1 MQPGRTGL
9 SRDGTRV
16 GEIKMTETLTVDH
29 VTGKQG
35 VEEFVRLP
43 WKIYE
48 GDPYWVP
55 PVIKEQVYMFSPR
68 YPFFDHGEIDL
79 FIARKGSDP
88 VGRVAG
94 VLDRSY
100 VEYAQ
105 EEAVFFGFFEC
116 VDDTAVAQAL
126 IDHVRE
132 WGRTRGMKTIRG
144 PFNPSTN
151 DECGLLV
158 DGFNMAP
165 VLMMPYN
172 PPYYTDL
179 IKACGLAKCRDL
191 YSYLIEPQA
200 IPEKLEEL
208 VDRIQKRLPDLTIR
222 TVRLKELDR
231 ELQILRDIYNNAW
244 RDNWGF
250 VPMTEKEID
259 FLAARLKP
267 LVVEDLVL
275 FAEIKGE
282 PVAFIAS
289 FPDYNQVLKRLNG
302 KIGLIGAL
310 KFLYYSKKL
319 KELRIMLLGVKYGHH
334 KQGIEALLYLETFRR
349 GLAKGFERG
358 EMSWILEDNMLM
370 RRGIETLGGKIYKTY
385 RLYEGVI
392 S

>member
-1 MQPGRTGL
+1 MIGRKNKVAGML
-9 SRDGTRV
+9 
-16 GEIKMTETLTVDH
+16 IVDEM
-29 VTGKQG
+29 TGKQG
-35 VEEFVRLP
+35 IREFVRFP
-43 WKIYE
+43 WRIYE

-55 PVIKEQVYMFSPR
+55 PLIKEQVDMFSPR
-68 YPFFDHGEIDL
+68 YPFFEHGEIDL
-79 FIARKGSDP
+79 LVARKGDEP
-88 VGRVAG
+88 VGRVAAI
-94 VLDRSY
+94 LDRAY
-100 VEYAQ
+100 VDYSHEKT
-105 EEAVFFGFFEC
+105 VFFGFFEC
-116 VDDTAVAQAL
+116 VDDTTVARAL

-132 WGRTRGMKTIRG
+132 WGRARGMRIIRG

-158 DGFNMAP
+158 DGFDMAP
-165 VLMMPYN
+165 MLMMPYN

-179 IKACGLAKCRDL
+179 MKACGLAKCRDL

-200 IPEKLEEL
+200 IPDKLEEL
-208 VDRIQKRLPDLTIR
+208 VDRIRKRIPDLTVR
-222 TVRLKELDR
+222 PVRLKEIDQ
-231 ELQILRDIYNNAW
+231 ELRIVRDIYNNAW

-250 VPMTEKEID
+250 VPMTEREID

-282 PVAFIAS
+282 EVAFIAS

-319 KELRIMLLGVKYGHH
+319 KDLRTMLLGVKYGYH

-349 GLAKGFERG
+349 GFAKGFERG

-370 RRGIETLGGKIYKTY
+370 RRGIETLGGRIYKTY
-385 RLYEGVI
+385 RLYEDSI

>member
-1 MQPGRTGL
+1 
-9 SRDGTRV
+9 
-16 GEIKMTETLTVDH
+16 MTEKLTVDH

-35 VEEFVRLP
+35 VEEFVRFA

-55 PVIKEQVYMFSPR
+55 PVIKEQVHMFSPR

-94 VLDRSY
+94 ILDRSY

-126 IDHVRE
+126 IDDVRA
-132 WGRTRGMKTIRG
+132 WGKARGMKTIRG

-158 DGFNMAP
+158 DGFDMAP

-172 PPYYTDL
+172 PRYYPDL
-179 IKACGLAKCRDL
+179 MTACGLAKCRDL

-200 IPEKLEEL
+200 IPAKLEEL
-208 VDRIQKRLPDLTIR
+208 VDRIHKRLPDLTVR
-222 TVRLKELDR
+222 PVRLKKLDQ
-231 ELQILRDIYNNAW
+231 ELQIVRDIYNNAW

-302 KIGLIGAL
+302 KVGLIGAL

-319 KELRIMLLGVKYGHH
+319 KELRIMLLGVKHGHH

-349 GLAKGFERG
+349 GFAKGFERG
-358 EMSWILEDNMLM
+358 EMSWILEDNTLM

>member
-16 GEIKMTETLTVDH
+16 GKIKMTEKLTVDH

-35 VEEFVRLP
+35 VEEFVRFA

-55 PVIKEQVYMFSPR
+55 PVIKEQVHMFSPR

-94 VLDRSY
+94 ILDRSY

-126 IDHVRE
+126 IDDVRA
-132 WGRTRGMKTIRG
+132 WGKARGMKTIRG

-158 DGFNMAP
+158 DGFDMAP

-172 PPYYTDL
+172 PRYYPDL
-179 IKACGLAKCRDL
+179 MTACGLAKCRDL

-200 IPEKLEEL
+200 IPAKLEEL
-208 VDRIQKRLPDLTIR
+208 VDRIHKRLPDLTVR
-222 TVRLKELDR
+222 PVRLKKLDQ
-231 ELQILRDIYNNAW
+231 ELQIVRDIYNNAW

-302 KIGLIGAL
+302 KVGLIGAL

-319 KELRIMLLGVKYGHH
+319 KELRIMLLGVKHGHH

-349 GLAKGFERG
+349 GFAKGFERG
-358 EMSWILEDNMLM
+358 EMSWILEDNTLM